1 MKLAIAFAALAASA
15 SAAAADPGRHSM
27 KGWELYT
34 WFDLSCSASAQ
45 VHSAPN
51 DDSWC
56 AALVPGTNR
65 VKSVDE
71 VKRARIKWR
80 DLATALGGLAS
91 GEDVAWVRT
100 PRAFDLPGAALRDPI
115 AALAKQRGVA
125 LAVVD
130 RK

>member
-1 MKLAIAFAALAASA
+1 MKLAITLALLAIGAS
-15 SAAAADPGRHSM
+15 SAAADPGRHSM

-34 WFDLSCSASAQ
+34 WFDMSCSASAQ

-65 VKSVDE
+65 LKSRGE
-71 VKRARIKWR
+71 IERARVKWR
-80 DLATALGGLAS
+80 DLAPALGGLAS
-91 GEDVAWVRT
+91 GEDVAWVHT
-100 PRAFDLPGAALRDPI
+100 PHVFDLPGATLRDPI
-115 AALAKQRGVA
+115 VALAKQHGVA